1 MTLRSRPKPLLD
13 YDRSIGPAEQWPER
27 RPRVW
32 SGSCHDGR
40 DARWDIHDGNGK
52 GSLLNPDEIDRC
64 YSNLREA
71 TDRQIEQ
78 ERKKRQEI
86 EDRKRQELADERSK
100 LTDWQKGLGGVAAPA
115 GGAADD
121 DSDYEEEETVVEAAA
136 AAPAEQPM
144 ADHPDYHGKGW
155 QSSG

>member
-1 MTLRSRPKPLLD
+1 MTLRSKPLLD

-64 YSNLREA
+64 YSPLREA

-100 LTDWQKGLGGVAAPA
+100 LTDWQKGLLGGVAAPA
-115 GGAADD
+115 GGADD

>member
-1 MTLRSRPKPLLD
+1 MD
-13 YDRSIGPAEQWPER
+13 YDRSIGPAEPWPER

-32 SGSCHDGR
+32 SGSRHDGR
-40 DARWDIHDGNGK
+40 DARWDIH
-52 GSLLNPDEIDRC
+52 
-64 YSNLREA
+64 
-71 TDRQIEQ
+71 EQ

-100 LTDWQKGLGGVAAPA
+100 LTDWQKGLGGPA
-115 GGAADD
+115 GGADD